1 MLASTGWSSDNKVPQ
16 MGCPVC
22 NLSGVVVSSGLGSSI
37 HSVAYLRAGYWFAVP
52 KSQFLVSQLVYVVVV
67 GIVGD
72 ASIVTVCGVL
82 VVSPVP
88 LLLAELLSQ

>member
-22 NLSGVVVSSGLGSSI
+22 DLTRVVVSSGSGSSI

-52 KSQFLVSQLVYVVVV
+52 KSHISASEFQL
-67 GIVGD
+67 
-72 ASIVTVCGVL
+72 
-82 VVSPVP
+82 
-88 LLLAELLSQ
+88 